1 MLVEFAVTKGLLTTI
16 TEEKVALVV
25 GHSSSAQLNNDI
37 GNSNSSAS
45 ELQLF
50 LLLFEDLGMKF
61 LHFLTF
67 YSTFIDI
74 KDSSTPA
81 SA

>member
-1 MLVEFAVTKGLLTTI
+1 MTKGLLTTI

-50 LLLFEDLGMKF
+50 DLGMKF

>member
-1 MLVEFAVTKGLLTTI
+1 MTKGPLTTI

-25 GHSSSAQLNNDI
+25 GHSSSAQLNTDI
-37 GNSNSSAS
+37 GKSNSSGLS
-45 ELQLF
+45 NTISVF
-50 LLLFEDLGMKF
+50 FLFEDLGIQF

-81 SA
+81 SV